1 MSPQPSGAQHVPL
14 LPVILLAMLQEGNII
29 NSIVFLNVCPFA
41 FFFYK
46 KNRFAFYAYSFF
58 FQEEFRWRLTCI
70 DLLFDSLM
78 LSLPFPLCVN
88 KVS

>member
-41 FFFYK
+41 FFFIK
-46 KNRFAFYAYSFF
+46 KSLCFLCLFF
-58 FQEEFRWRLTCI
+58 F
-70 DLLFDSLM
+70 
-78 LSLPFPLCVN
+78 LSGG
-88 KVS
+88 VSMATYLY

>member
-46 KNRFAFYAYSFF
+46 KIA
-58 FQEEFRWRLTCI
+58 
-70 DLLFDSLM
+70 LLFM
-78 LSLPFPLCVN
+78 LILFSFRRSFDGDLPVLTWYLTR
-88 KVS
+88 